1 MILIK
6 EVRKMCSTSISFA
19 AMPEDV
25 ENLKRNS
32 GIYYCRSCM
41 KAFIKKNAT
50 ECLLCGSTDIKP
62 RMN

>member
-1 MILIK
+1 
-6 EVRKMCSTSISFA
+6 MCSTGISFA

>member
-1 MILIK
+1 MLLIK
-6 EVRKMCSTSISFA
+6 EVSKMCSTGISFS

-25 ENLKRNS
+25 EALKRNS
-32 GIYYCRSCM
+32 DIYYYKSCM